1 MRGYSVAEINDKRKY
16 VRLNTVF
23 PVEFNIVNDNK
34 ETVSPL
40 VQGFTRNV
48 GRGGMCIEVKVE
60 KDKDS
65 VNFIPEKTKVK
76 LIINIPSNSF
86 ATDSYATVRWVKKI
100 PEYILDTYI
109 FGVEYDEIETD
120 NQRMIERHVRWIHM
134 RPKVI
139 SAFVLILFF
148 IVLLLTYIGLKA
160 R

>member
-1 MRGYSVAEINDKRKY
+1 MAEINDKRKY

-23 PVEFNIVNDNK
+23 PVEFNIVNDSK

-65 VNFIPEKTKVK
+65 VNLIPEKTKVK
-76 LIINIPSNSF
+76 LIINIPSSSF
-86 ATDSYATVRWVKKI
+86 ATDSYATVRWVKKSPNISWI
-100 PEYILDTYI
+100 PIY
-109 FGVEYDEIETD
+109 
-120 NQRMIERHVRWIHM
+120 
-134 RPKVI
+134 
-139 SAFVLILFF
+139 SAYNM
-148 IVLLLTYIGLKA
+148 T